1 MADVREIIAQ
11 GIADDPPAVASEPGI
26 IRRGFNGELD
36 ELREIL
42 THGRQMIAAM
52 EERERNGPGLAH

>member
-1 MADVREIIAQ
+1 MIRPRWPASRELSGA
-11 GIADDPPAVASEPGI
+11 
-26 IRRGFNGELD
+26 GFNGELD

-52 EERERNGPGLAH
+52 EERERKTHRDWLT